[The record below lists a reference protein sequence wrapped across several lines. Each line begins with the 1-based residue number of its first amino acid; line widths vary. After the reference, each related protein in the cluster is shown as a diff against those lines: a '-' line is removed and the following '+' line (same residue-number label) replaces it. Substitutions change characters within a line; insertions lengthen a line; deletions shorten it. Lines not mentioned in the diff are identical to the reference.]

1 MTSPP
6 VTTPVVDII
15 APEVLARRHFKAP
28 SVLSAGGRLFG
39 YRSLTDDIVE
49 KEKVTK
55 GHETPFPTSD
65 FEIAVQDS
73 QVFSSRQWTFG
84 SGRVSYIRLPESF
97 DSPNSIHRNLRLIDN
112 RFLE

>member
-39 YRSLTDDIVE
+39 YKSLTDDIVE

-55 GHETPFPTSD
+55 TPFPTSD
-65 FEIAVQDS
+65 FEIAVKDS

-84 SGRVSYIRLPESF
+84 SGRVSYIRLPEIF
-97 DSPNSIHRNLRLIDN
+97 DSPNSIHRNLRSIKD
-112 RFLE
+112 RFLEFQV